1 MNQFERL
8 ELLIGKNNIDKI
20 QNATVL
26 IIGLGGVGSYATEAL
41 IRSGIKKIILVDNDK
56 IDITNLNRQL
66 MTNYENIGKFK
77 TEELKKRIQSINKF
91 IEVKC
96 ITKFIDKTNID
107 ELFKEKIDYVIDACD
122 TVSTK
127 KEIIKT
133 KEHVLLKFLFVGIL
147 MVIVSIFLTLIV
159 NLIAD
164 KNPNVASSFIGAI
177 LLGITTS
184 MPEVITF
191 IALIKMKSFDL
202 ALSDIIGS
210 NLFNLLILAIGDIFL
225 KNKEIYYLLK

>member
-77 TEELKKRIQSINKF
+77 TEELKKEYSLLIN
-91 IEVKC
+91 
-96 ITKFIDKTNID
+96 
-107 ELFKEKIDYVIDACD
+107 
-122 TVSTK
+122 
-127 KEIIKT
+127 
-133 KEHVLLKFLFVGIL
+133 LLKLNVL
-147 MVIVSIFLTLIV
+147 Q
-159 NLIAD
+159 NL
-164 KNPNVASSFIGAI
+164 
-177 LLGITTS
+177 
-184 MPEVITF
+184 
-191 IALIKMKSFDL
+191 
-202 ALSDIIGS
+202 
-210 NLFNLLILAIGDIFL
+210 
-225 KNKEIYYLLK
+225 

>member
-20 QNATVL
+20 QNTTVL

-66 MTNYENIGKFK
+66 MTNYENVGKFK

-96 ITKFIDKTNID
+96 ITKFIDKTNIYIRLSFGYKAD
-107 ELFKEKIDYVIDACD
+107 FNGTTTRY
-122 TVSTK
+122 
-127 KEIIKT
+127 
-133 KEHVLLKFLFVGIL
+133 KFYFRV
-147 MVIVSIFLTLIV
+147 LTLH
-159 NLIAD
+159 
-164 KNPNVASSFIGAI
+164 F
-177 LLGITTS
+177 
-184 MPEVITF
+184 
-191 IALIKMKSFDL
+191 FDISL
-202 ALSDIIGS
+202 RLRS
-210 NLFNLLILAIGDIFL
+210 
-225 KNKEIYYLLK
+225 

>member
-77 TEELKKRIQSINKF
+77 TEELKK
-91 IEVKC
+91 
-96 ITKFIDKTNID
+96 
-107 ELFKEKIDYVIDACD
+107 
-122 TVSTK
+122 
-127 KEIIKT
+127 
-133 KEHVLLKFLFVGIL
+133 
-147 MVIVSIFLTLIV
+147 
-159 NLIAD
+159 
-164 KNPNVASSFIGAI
+164 KN
-177 LLGITTS
+177 T
-184 MPEVITF
+184 
-191 IALIKMKSFDL
+191 
-202 ALSDIIGS
+202 
-210 NLFNLLILAIGDIFL
+210 
-225 KNKEIYYLLK
+225 IY

>member
-133 KEHVLLKFLFVGIL
+133 CIKNKIKFISSMGVGNKLNPSKLKIVDVRKTNYDPIAKIIRKMVKDEKINAKISVVYSDEIPIKVKEKIGSTSFVPATCGLLC
-147 MVIVSIFLTLIV
+147 
-159 NLIAD
+159 
-164 KNPNVASSFIGAI
+164 ASYII
-177 LLGITTS
+177 N
-184 MPEVITF
+184 
-191 IALIKMKSFDL
+191 
-202 ALSDIIGS
+202 DII
-210 NLFNLLILAIGDIFL
+210 
-225 KNKEIYYLLK
+225 KE

>member
-77 TEELKKRIQSINKF
+77 TEELKKRIQFSF
-91 IEVKC
+91 
-96 ITKFIDKTNID
+96 
-107 ELFKEKIDYVIDACD
+107 
-122 TVSTK
+122 SG
-127 KEIIKT
+127 
-133 KEHVLLKFLFVGIL
+133 HG
-147 MVIVSIFLTLIV
+147 LI
-159 NLIAD
+159 
-164 KNPNVASSFIGAI
+164 
-177 LLGITTS
+177 
-184 MPEVITF
+184 
-191 IALIKMKSFDL
+191 
-202 ALSDIIGS
+202 
-210 NLFNLLILAIGDIFL
+210 
-225 KNKEIYYLLK
+225 